1 MLRTSRW
8 SSVKR
13 MFVYIAK
20 TVKLYRVLQYFFQ
33 LQFFSVFYLI
43 VLVSKIIRSRT
54 ITLLCMKNIEIKSIL
69 DLN

>member
-13 MFVYIAK
+13 MFVYITK